1 MTRKNHPPRKA
12 SVIKLT
18 APVQAPPAPRWI
30 PPTPDVGTGADA
42 TVPAPARTPMKLT
55 VPTAAAPAAP
65 GAPAAAAPAAPDAP
79 AAPSAPAAPVAPTEP
94 PVLVLGPAR
103 VPAAP
108 VAVSAP
114 EPAAAPEPESKPETK
129 SETKP
134 ATKAGAKP
142 TTAPAPAAPQPAA
155 AATTVWPT
163 RKTSAAPEQEPAAAP
178 APQPSREPAR
188 EPATVPAAPAAAAAT
203 TARDRRPALPADPR
217 HTAKPGRIR
226 RLPGLDGLRGIAV
239 AAVLIYHF
247 FGDAL
252 PGGFLGVDVFFVL
265 SGFLITALL
274 VREYGHNGRISL
286 KKFWQRRARRILPAA
301 ATVLVVCTAV
311 AGILGGDAAVNLP
324 PQFLGSLFFVN
335 NWVQISEAHSYFAD
349 TTPQIFMHYWSL
361 AIEEQF
367 YVLWPLLFLGAVLL
381 ARRMG
386 VRSPATQMRWPA
398 VLATVIGIASLIAM
412 IVLFNPDDDP
422 SRVYFGTDTHAFG
435 LVTGVVLALIVT
447 APSDLWPDSFP
458 VMVRPR
464 ITKMLGWTLAPVAFI
479 ALVALIVF
487 LPDTAPFTYRGG
499 LFLASL
505 LTAAVILSVVRE
517 RGPVPVL
524 LQWRP
529 LRYLGERSFS
539 LYLWHW
545 PVVVFL
551 LQELQDGPKGQETG
565 VPDWGVGLIAVAVS
579 LVLSELSYRY
589 VETPFRRRGYRGVL
603 DGLGEAKRMLPVP
616 AAALTLTLLAGVAL
630 GDSPEHSELEEQL
643 SSISKSQE
651 MQNQAPPPA
660 AGATDPGLPAG
671 QDITAIGDSVMLASA
686 PALYQRFP
694 GITVDAET
702 SRHYTA
708 GAGVIDAMM
717 ANGSLGEY
725 VVLGFGTNGQAFDGQ
740 LDQIMAQLGPDH
752 KAVLVV
758 PYGHQDPIPT
768 AAQQVIDYA
777 HAHRNVYLAPWCS
790 MISDHPEDLYD
801 DGVHPN
807 DEGGPVYADAVAAGL
822 RAAKAGTQDAAVS
835 CAL

>member
-1 MTRKNHPPRKA
+1 
-12 SVIKLT
+12 
-18 APVQAPPAPRWI
+18 
-30 PPTPDVGTGADA
+30 
-42 TVPAPARTPMKLT
+42 VPAAAAAAT
-55 VPTAAAPAAP
+55 TAAAPAAASGRP
-65 GAPAAAAPAAPDAP
+65 
-79 AAPSAPAAPVAPTEP
+79 
-94 PVLVLGPAR
+94 
-103 VPAAP
+103 
-108 VAVSAP
+108 
-114 EPAAAPEPESKPETK
+114 
-129 SETKP
+129 
-134 ATKAGAKP
+134 
-142 TTAPAPAAPQPAA
+142 
-155 AATTVWPT
+155 
-163 RKTSAAPEQEPAAAP
+163 
-178 APQPSREPAR
+178 
-188 EPATVPAAPAAAAAT
+188 
-203 TARDRRPALPADPR
+203 ARDRRPALPADPR

-247 FGDAL
+247 FGNAL

-545 PVVVFL
+545 PIVVFL

-643 SSISKSQE
+643 SNISKSQE

-717 ANGSLGEY
+717 ANGSLGDY

-740 LDQIMAQLGPDH
+740 LDEIMAQLGPDH

-777 HAHRNVYLAPWCS
+777 HAHPNVYLAPWCS

-822 RAAKAGTQDAAVS
+822 RAAKAGTQDASVS
-835 CAL
+835 CRAVAFRTAPVTHR

>member
-1 MTRKNHPPRKA
+1 VP
-12 SVIKLT
+12 
-18 APVQAPPAPRWI
+18 
-30 PPTPDVGTGADA
+30 GAAAAA
-42 TVPAPARTPMKLT
+42 T
-55 VPTAAAPAAP
+55 TAAAPAAASGRP
-65 GAPAAAAPAAPDAP
+65 
-79 AAPSAPAAPVAPTEP
+79 
-94 PVLVLGPAR
+94 
-103 VPAAP
+103 
-108 VAVSAP
+108 
-114 EPAAAPEPESKPETK
+114 
-129 SETKP
+129 
-134 ATKAGAKP
+134 
-142 TTAPAPAAPQPAA
+142 
-155 AATTVWPT
+155 
-163 RKTSAAPEQEPAAAP
+163 
-178 APQPSREPAR
+178 
-188 EPATVPAAPAAAAAT
+188 
-203 TARDRRPALPADPR
+203 ARDRRPALPADPR

-247 FGDAL
+247 FGNAL

-367 YVLWPLLFLGAVLL
+367 YVLWPLLFLGAILL
-381 ARRMG
+381 ARRLG

-398 VLATVIGIASLIAM
+398 ALATVIGIASLIAM

-479 ALVALIVF
+479 ALVAMIIF

-499 LFLASL
+499 LFVASL

-529 LRYLGERSFS
+529 FRYLGERSFS

-643 SSISKSQE
+643 SSISKSQD

-660 AGATDPGLPAG
+660 AGAVDPGLPAG

-686 PALYQRFP
+686 PSLYQRFP

-708 GAGVIDAMM
+708 GAGVIDTMLAD
-717 ANGSLGEY
+717 GSLGEY